1 MTFVPRPA
9 PKLFTETAGVAINL
23 APTPD
28 KPDEQGDVI
37 AAAFRQE
44 NVVGSL
50 MARQWESNDPVEGY
64 AAWDDIKGTK
74 YEELW
79 DRFTVSNNP
88 RYTAS
93 LKRQID
99 MEEEDRRT
107 LHAAGGWGI
116 VATIGAGIFSP
127 ENLAPGGTIV
137 RGVRIGSAVGRT
149 AMSTAS
155 AAAIAVAG
163 AEGVLHGSQELRTP
177 LESAFN
183 IGGAAVLGGMLG
195 AGLSAAFSKAEW
207 VRLGKAVEQELAAG
221 ADPVALA
228 KAEVAMLSGM
238 GSDVGAAARTVETLD
253 DNTIAGRGAQIAGGA
268 VKFLNP
274 VLRVLHS
281 PSRATRGIGTG
292 LFENPV
298 YLKKNFHNV
307 ASAPAVETLVK
318 QYTQGAMARAVADA
332 NKLFG
337 DYRKGGG
344 ALNREQWN
352 QAIGR
357 AMRRNDDDADPSIA
371 AGAKAWR
378 ASVFDPLKEKAI
390 EAGLLPKDVSVDTAL
405 SYFTRVYNRPMIEAR
420 EAEFK
425 AIVKRYIDKQVRDL
439 EFKVDEIKVGNKIV
453 EADRVND
460 RWRQAFDRL
469 TSIDDRLAGRAAVRR
484 RKLDEMK
491 EAQGMRFD
499 AQKDRPPAELMKRL
513 RNADENASMLDTLRE
528 LRKAERA
535 ASKPEKYRDKYPILS
550 EIKRRGGVR
559 VDSFL
564 DHELRNMGVNPQSH
578 PGLFKA
584 NGGQSHIDNWVWDE
598 DEMFQ
603 ANFGRDANG
612 YLDPNELLEAV
623 RREVAGNPIRTPERV
638 AEDQALDALDSN
650 VAAWL
655 DSVGLPSNI
664 SVGDARAFIKRIAGA
679 EKAVDDLDKRIA
691 RMERELDEFDEGTE
705 GLANERTISEAEAA
719 GLQKELDALEEE
731 ILDVRQLA
739 DASPR
744 VSLIVDYAKVR
755 RDLFKKRIEAG
766 RLSRRVAALR
776 TIRDEG
782 RANDA
787 LLAELAAKTTDL
799 NRAMDGIDT
808 LKAKVDKL
816 EPMVPKVRQEPPEF
830 LNEADRAGY
839 VNTVAD
845 DIFNTITGRNVDG
858 DIPRDIVAATRGP
871 LKERTFHIPDEEIEE
886 FLESNVEA
894 VGRRYARTMAA
905 DIELTQAFGKAD
917 LKEQISQIRA
927 DYQRLREAV
936 QKNVDPETGAELK
949 KPLDAAGKEKAI
961 KRLVGQEKADVRD
974 IEALRDMIRGTYL
987 ARENATNFAR
997 VARVAGTLNYIRV
1010 LGGVT
1015 LTSLTEV
1022 ARHVMVHGLSGV
1034 MLDGLVPLM
1043 RNLKGFKMSAEEG
1056 RIAGAVTERLLNTR
1070 MATWADINDPYSVG
1084 SPFERFMDNTA
1095 AGFSRLNGLVY
1106 WTDFQK
1112 SFASVV
1118 TQNRVLRGS
1127 GNYTGIGKREKAYL
1141 AFLGIDEG
1149 MAARIQRQFDKH
1161 GTIEDGGIRVAH
1173 TDDWDDEVAR
1183 RTYRAAIIKDVESIV
1198 VTKGVGDVPLFA
1210 HTPTGRMLL
1219 QFKGFA
1225 MASHQR
1231 ALMRGLQERPMGF
1244 VAGTMM
1250 ATTVGMMV
1258 YWLKSMEANRA
1269 EDISDN
1275 PGRWIAEGLD
1285 RSGMFSIA
1293 FEANN
1298 TVEKAFGIG
1307 AYGAFAKLFPE
1318 ADQSGKASKYL
1329 QRGVVESLMG
1339 PTGALVDGIVAAGN
1353 AMKPDGQWSEGEINS
1368 IKRMLPGATLPGI
1381 RSLVE
1386 YVGMPAAVEALN

>member
-1 MTFVPRPA
+1 MTMYPRRSPTVFDPNA
-9 PKLFTETAGVAINL
+9 DIAINL
-23 APTPD
+23 VPSQDQPEAVGRGFM
-28 KPDEQGDVI
+28 GDTL

-44 NVVGSL
+44 NVIGSL
-50 MARQWESNDPVEGY
+50 LARQWESNEPVEGY

-88 RYTAS
+88 GYTAA

-107 LHAAGGWGI
+107 LHAAGGWGML
-116 VATIGAGIFSP
+116 ASIGAGIFSP
-127 ENLAPGGTIV
+127 ENLLPGGTIV

-163 AEGVLHGSQELRTP
+163 AEGVLHESQELRTP

-207 VRLGKAVEQELAAG
+207 VRLGKAVEKELAAG

-228 KAEVAMLSGM
+228 KAEVEMLSGM

-253 DNTIAGRGAQIAGGA
+253 DLTIAGKAAQAVGGA
-268 VKFLNP
+268 TRFLNP

-281 PSRATRGIGTG
+281 SSRAVRSIGVR

-298 YLKKNFHNV
+298 YLKKNMEGQTPGH
-307 ASAPAVETLVK
+307 AVETLVK
-318 QYTQGAMARAVADA
+318 EYTQGAMARAVDEA

-344 ALNREQWN
+344 ALNRKQWN

-357 AMRRNDDDADPSIA
+357 AMRRNDEDADPSIA

-378 ASVFDPLKEKAI
+378 AAVFDPLKEKAI

-425 AIVKRYIDKQVRDL
+425 AIVKRYIDREVRNA
-439 EFKVDEIKVGNKIV
+439 E
-453 EADRVND
+453 
-460 RWRQAFDRL
+460 
-469 TSIDDRLAGRAAVRR
+469 SRAAMA
-484 RKLDEMK
+484 KLD
-491 EAQGMRFD
+491 
-499 AQKDRPPAELMKRL
+499 
-513 RNADENASMLDTLRE
+513 
-528 LRKAERA
+528 
-535 ASKPEKYRDKYPILS
+535 
-550 EIKRRGGVR
+550 
-559 VDSFL
+559 
-564 DHELRNMGVNPQSH
+564 
-578 PGLFKA
+578 
-584 NGGQSHIDNWVWDE
+584 
-598 DEMFQ
+598 
-603 ANFGRDANG
+603 
-612 YLDPNELLEAV
+612 
-623 RREVAGNPIRTPERV
+623 
-638 AEDQALDALDSN
+638 
-650 VAAWL
+650 
-655 DSVGLPSNI
+655 
-664 SVGDARAFIKRIAGA
+664 
-679 EKAVDDLDKRIA
+679 
-691 RMERELDEFDEGTE
+691 
-705 GLANERTISEAEAA
+705 
-719 GLQKELDALEEE
+719 
-731 ILDVRQLA
+731 
-739 DASPR
+739 
-744 VSLIVDYAKVR
+744 
-755 RDLFKKRIEAG
+755 
-766 RLSRRVAALR
+766 
-776 TIRDEG
+776 
-782 RANDA
+782 
-787 LLAELAAKTTDL
+787 
-799 NRAMDGIDT
+799 
-808 LKAKVDKL
+808 
-816 EPMVPKVRQEPPEF
+816 PKVEPPSREPVEF
-830 LNEADRAGY
+830 LNDKDRAAY
-839 VNTVAD
+839 VDQITD

-936 QKNVDPETGAELK
+936 EKNVDPETGAELK
-949 KPLDAAGKEKAI
+949 KPLDKAAKEKAI
-961 KRLVGQEKADVRD
+961 KRLTDAEKHDIRD

-997 VARVAGTLNYIRV
+997 AARVAGTVNYIRL

-1022 ARHVMVHGLSGV
+1022 ARHFMVHGLSGV

-1043 RNLKGFKMSAEEG
+1043 RNLKGFKMSVEEG
-1056 RIAGAVTERLLNTR
+1056 KIAGAVTERLLNTR

-1106 WTDFQK
+1106 WTDFQNA
-1112 SFASVV
+1112 FASVV
-1118 TQNRVLRGS
+1118 TQNRVLRGT
-1127 GNYTGIGKREKAYL
+1127 GNYAGLGKREKAYL

-1149 MAARIQRQFDKH
+1149 MAARIQRQFDQH
-1161 GTIEDGGIRVAH
+1161 GSVESGGIRVAH
-1173 TDDWDDEVAR
+1173 TDDWTDEVAR
-1183 RTYRAAIIKDVESIV
+1183 RTYRAAINKDVDSIV
-1198 VTKGVGDVPLFA
+1198 VKKGIGDVPLFA
-1210 HTPTGRMLL
+1210 HTPTGRLLL

-1244 VAGTMM
+1244 VAGAMT
-1250 ATTVGMMV
+1250 ATTIGMLV
-1258 YWLKSMEANRA
+1258 YYLKSIEANRT

-1285 RSGMFSIA
+1285 RSGLFTVA

-1298 TVEKAFGIG
+1298 TIEKAFGIG
-1307 AYGAFAKLFPE
+1307 AYGALAKLFPGS
-1318 ADQSGKASKYL
+1318 DQDGKASRYAS
-1329 QRGVVESLMG
+1329 RGFVEGLLG
-1339 PTGALVDGIVAAGN
+1339 PTAALIDNAWKAGN
-1353 AMKPDGQWSEGEINS
+1353 AIKGEGGWSEGEIRNLY
-1368 IKRMLPGATLPGI
+1368 RLAPGATLPGI

-1386 YVGMPAAVEALN
+1386 YVGVPAAVDALN